1 MMKATNVQVPQKGR
15 NQLQEVPGPRGN
27 FILGS
32 SRAFQ
37 RDPLSFITHIAQE
50 YGPVARYRLGNVTFH
65 QVVHPDGVQ
74 RILQEH
80 NHNYVRGKLFDILRD
95 VGGDGLITSEG
106 SHWLRQR
113 RLMQPAFH
121 RQRIGGFG
129 EIMTGQTLE
138 MLGRW
143 AAEPGRG
150 RPLDINQEMSDLT
163 MAIISE
169 TMFGTRVEADV
180 ASIRKAIAHLLEY
193 LNFRFEYPF
202 YPGMRTPTLRNRQAR
217 RQLQI
222 LDNLIYSIIEKR
234 RRSDDR
240 PDDLLTILLNAQDE
254 ETGEVMSDQ
263 QLRDEVITIFVAGHE
278 TTAATLAWTFYLL
291 SLNPQ
296 AESRL
301 HAELDTELAGRTPTM
316 ADLPVLKY
324 TRMVIDES
332 MRLYPP
338 AWITSRTCVVEDEI
352 LGYRIPAGEI
362 VAVTPYVTH
371 RLQEYWPEAE
381 RFDPER
387 FNPDAPVERPRYAY
401 FPFSGGPHQCIGNN
415 FALVEATLVLAT
427 IAQRYR
433 LNLAPGQTVRP
444 SAQVTMRPR
453 GGLTMEVIGRG
464 SGKSGESRSSRH
476 LGVAESGVL

>member
-1 MMKATNVQVPQKGR
+1 
-15 NQLQEVPGPRGN
+15 
-27 FILGS
+27 
-32 SRAFQ
+32 
-37 RDPLSFITHIAQE
+37 
-50 YGPVARYRLGNVTFH
+50 
-65 QVVHPDGVQ
+65 
-74 RILQEH
+74 
-80 NHNYVRGKLFDILRD
+80 
-95 VGGDGLITSEG
+95 
-106 SHWLRQR
+106 
-113 RLMQPAFH
+113 
-121 RQRIGGFG
+121 
-129 EIMTGQTLE
+129 MTGQTQE
-138 MLGRW
+138 TLGRW
-143 AAEPGRG
+143 AAEADSG

-180 ASIRKAIAHLLEY
+180 QSIRQAIAHLLEY

-234 RRSDDR
+234 RQGDDR

-254 ETGEVMSDQ
+254 ETGEVMSNQ

-338 AWITSRTCVVEDEI
+338 AWITSRCRF
-352 LGYRIPAGEI
+352 YRRK
-362 VAVTPYVTH
+362 YD
-371 RLQEYWPEAE
+371 AE
-381 RFDPER
+381 K
-387 FNPDAPVERPRYAY
+387 ALAA
-401 FPFSGGPHQCIGNN
+401 FS
-415 FALVEATLVLAT
+415 
-427 IAQRYR
+427 
-433 LNLAPGQTVRP
+433 QTVREELDVEGLSRALLTVVDETVNPESAVLWSRFP
-444 SAQVTMRPR
+444 SDLVDGNLVSPKR
-453 GGLTMEVIGRG
+453 GV
-464 SGKSGESRSSRH
+464 
-476 LGVAESGVL
+476 